1 MTTFIQLHF
10 LTAYPPANLNRDDL
24 GRPKTAMLGGSTR
37 LRVSSQSLKRTWR
50 KSDIFVE
57 ALGASLGS
65 RTTRVGEETYKK
77 LLKAGVADELATEV
91 ARKVAERFGKVDGG
105 VEGEPKKKGK
115 KGQEAAPVARAAI
128 QTNQLV
134 HITPH
139 EWHLIEGLVAKVAG
153 GHKPTDGEYDA
164 LRSSGHGAVDVALF
178 GRMLADAPSSNVE
191 AAAQVAHAISVHRVT
206 VEDDFFTAVDDLKDR
221 SDDLGAGH
229 MGNVEFAAGVLYHY
243 VCINR
248 DLFLKNLDGN
258 ETLATSALKA
268 LAEAALTTS
277 PSGKQNSF
285 GSRARASYC
294 LAEKG
299 KAQPRSLVSAFLAQ
313 PRGDNVL
320 AAAID
325 ALTDTRKKL
334 DDVYGQAWTFEKS
347 FNAVKGEGTLKDVLE
362 FVGAP

>member
-24 GRPKTAMLGGSTR
+24 GRPKTAMLGGTTR

-50 KSDIFVE
+50 KSDIFVT
-57 ALGASLGS
+57 ALNASLGS
-65 RTTRVGEETYKK
+65 RTTRVGDETYKK
-77 LLKAGVADELATEV
+77 LVAANVADEKATEV
-91 ARKVAERFGKVDGG
+91 ARKVAERFGKVEAGAPA
-105 VEGEPKKKGK
+105 EPNRKTKKRN
-115 KGQEAAPVARAAI
+115 EAAASEPGAI

-139 EWHLIEGLVAKVAG
+139 EWHLIEELVKKVAA
-153 GHKPTDGEYDA
+153 GHTPTEPEYDA
-164 LRSSGHGAVDVALF
+164 VRSNGHGAVDVALF

-191 AAAQVAHAISVHRVT
+191 AAAQVAHAISVHKVT
-206 VEDDFFTAVDDLKDR
+206 VEDDFFTAVDDLKPR
-221 SDDLGAGH
+221 TDDLGAGH

-258 ETLATSALKA
+258 AELAASALRS

-299 KAQPRSLVSAFLAQ
+299 TQQPRSLIAAFLAQ

-325 ALTDTRKKL
+325 ALSDTRKKL
-334 DDVYGQAWTFEKS
+334 DAVYGKAWESEKS
-347 FNAVKGEGTLKDVLE
+347 FNAVTGEGKLSEILD
-362 FVGAP
+362 FMGAG